1 MLPGGFSM
9 SSVNRAMSE
18 LAAEDGGE
26 CTVSDPIRIR
36 RTGRPLER
44 PPERPGPNVHRR
56 TVAAP
61 IDKAAEPRRAQC
73 SISHNQERAEGKTP
87 SVPTLLT
94 VVLLGLFCVQLIAG
108 SFDKFIVSP

>member
-1 MLPGGFSM
+1 
-9 SSVNRAMSE
+9 MSE

-44 PPERPGPNVHRR
+44 PPERSGPNYIVGR
-56 TVAAP
+56 VAAP
-61 IDKAAEPRRAQC
+61 IHKAAEPGNAQC

-87 SVPTLLT
+87 SGPTLLI